1 MKEARNFSYLF
12 GSNAPYIEELYESY
26 LDNPQSVEETWQRY
40 FADLAATG
48 DSEKDVA
55 HHPIQESFVQLARQ
69 HRTATNA
76 TKGLDEDLLKKQIAV
91 LRLMTA
97 YRIQGSDAADLDPLK
112 LRHPRPVQGLQP
124 EEHGLTNADMAV
136 QFGLGDGDFSVGDA
150 GKMPLSEIINKLQR
164 TYCQHIG
171 VEYMHIGSL
180 KERLWIRQ
188 RFEGDLSTPHFSAD
202 EKRYLLKQITAAETL
217 ERYLHTK
224 YVGQKRFSVEGG
236 ESAIA
241 GLNYLIQ
248 NASKDGVE
256 EIIIGMAHRGR
267 LNVLVNALGKK
278 PADLF
283 AEFEGKQDIKFPSG
297 DVKYHNGFS
306 SDIATPH
313 GAVHVTLAFNPSHL
327 EIVNPVVEG
336 SARAKQ
342 RRRGEKGAEQVL
354 PVLIHGDSAFI
365 GLGVNQATFNLS
377 RTRGYGTGGTIHIV
391 INNQIGF
398 TTSDTRDTRS
408 AVYCTDIAKM
418 VEAPIFHVNGDD
430 PEAVCYVIQAALDYR
445 HTFHKDVVVDIVC
458 YRLSRS
464 VRQRRTR

>member
-12 GSNAPYIEELYESY
+12 GSNAPYIEELYEAY

-40 FADLAATG
+40 FADLANTG
-48 DSEKDVA
+48 SGTKDVA
-55 HHPIQESFVQLARQ
+55 HHPIQESFVQLAKQQRS
-69 HRTATNA
+69 ASNA

-241 GLNYLIQ
+241 GLN
-248 NASKDGVE
+248 
-256 EIIIGMAHRGR
+256 
-267 LNVLVNALGKK
+267 
-278 PADLF
+278 
-283 AEFEGKQDIKFPSG
+283 
-297 DVKYHNGFS
+297 
-306 SDIATPH
+306 
-313 GAVHVTLAFNPSHL
+313 
-327 EIVNPVVEG
+327 
-336 SARAKQ
+336 
-342 RRRGEKGAEQVL
+342 
-354 PVLIHGDSAFI
+354 
-365 GLGVNQATFNLS
+365 
-377 RTRGYGTGGTIHIV
+377 
-391 INNQIGF
+391 
-398 TTSDTRDTRS
+398 
-408 AVYCTDIAKM
+408 
-418 VEAPIFHVNGDD
+418 
-430 PEAVCYVIQAALDYR
+430 
-445 HTFHKDVVVDIVC
+445 
-458 YRLSRS
+458 
-464 VRQRRTR
+464 